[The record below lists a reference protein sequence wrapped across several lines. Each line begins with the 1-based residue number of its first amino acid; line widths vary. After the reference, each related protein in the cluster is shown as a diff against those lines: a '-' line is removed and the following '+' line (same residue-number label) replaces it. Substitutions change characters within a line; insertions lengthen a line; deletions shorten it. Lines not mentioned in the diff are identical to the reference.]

1 MLETKDLSVIIG
13 GRVLLNG
20 LSLALGLGDNWAI
33 LGANGT
39 GKSSL
44 LRLLAGIENP
54 LKGQVLADGIA
65 TPAFSKKSLA
75 RQIGLLPQF
84 EDDHYWGCVEEY
96 VGLGRFSH
104 SSGLWAKSDDDQI
117 MTQRALEH
125 FEIKDLSNREYR
137 SLSGGERQRAR
148 LASLMAQDPK
158 LFLWD
163 EPLENLDYSGQ
174 MKFLSWVFDLT
185 RNNNR
190 TSMMVIHDI
199 NMVSRFFTHTLMIFA
214 DGSHLAGACSETL
227 TLSNFEVLYQTRFD
241 QVMHDGVRLFVPSA

>member
-20 LSLALGLGDNWAI
+20 LSLALGLGENWAI

-84 EDDHYWGCVEEY
+84 EDDHYW
-96 VGLGRFSH
+96 
-104 SSGLWAKSDDDQI
+104 
-117 MTQRALEH
+117 
-125 FEIKDLSNREYR
+125 
-137 SLSGGERQRAR
+137 
-148 LASLMAQDPK
+148 
-158 LFLWD
+158 
-163 EPLENLDYSGQ
+163 
-174 MKFLSWVFDLT
+174 
-185 RNNNR
+185 
-190 TSMMVIHDI
+190 
-199 NMVSRFFTHTLMIFA
+199 
-214 DGSHLAGACSETL
+214 
-227 TLSNFEVLYQTRFD
+227 
-241 QVMHDGVRLFVPSA
+241 